1 MVLGLSDR
9 IPEEDETKSHDE
21 KRDEETK
28 ENKPQP
34 QYTRKELQDQLW
46 KTVGEGHSDSL
57 TKLLNEA
64 KDFPN
69 LEELL
74 NEENADFDE
83 DGNNLLLY
91 CIKEGCDSGPS
102 IGRHFHK
109 CVDILIGNNVN
120 INHMNKAGHTPLFEA
135 VFYKNTHYITTLL
148 NHKAETGRFDQDG
161 IDPFHLAIHLGYK
174 ECFNLLV
181 HHEEKEIF
189 NRKDGKGTPP
199 LVAAV
204 QHGHIDICHLLID
217 GGSDINAYD
226 SKLQRNALQ
235 YAVIAKRFDFFE
247 LLLKHKPK
255 LDHCDHKGRTIF
267 HRVCAIQ
274 EPKYLKK
281 LFHSGFSITTSL
293 MDQETDDGLTP
304 VIISCQNGNAEQ
316 LKELLENGAS
326 VRTTD
331 KTGKNALHYCADN
344 LETQC
349 AEMLLMREE
358 SLIHVQD
365 EQGFT
370 PLHMAVI
377 GGNVPLLKLLV
388 RKGADVDILD
398 ADGHTPSHWATVC
411 THLEILDVLI
421 EQDAE
426 LSKCDNH
433 NAYPIHY
440 AAQMNGRDNGHSDT
454 KIGEKVL
461 KKLLDSGIPCDV
473 LDKDRRQPLLW
484 AASAGNSESCKL
496 LVTAGAD
503 VNSTDKDGL
512 TALHCAASRGHSDC
526 VDKLKKLGAEV
537 NVADTNGCTALFYA
551 ITLGNKECTRLLL
564 KYGADPNH
572 KDTRGRT
579 PTHCAA
585 IKGCLETVK
594 MLDKSKADLWHPS
607 FRGDCP
613 IHEAAQGGHCDVV
626 KYLLKWKN
634 SPEAVNIANDA
645 GRTCLHIAAIVNNLQ
660 LCKLLLDSDAD
671 KNALM
676 KNKDK
681 SYTPYDAAIIKGN
694 NEIAE
699 YIKSKGGV
707 TGGDIDNILIAKGKK
722 RDTKSGNSRKS
733 QPTLET
739 TPEETEP
746 DDNKK
751 AEEEAEKEKDE
762 EDKKNQDTEEDK
774 KKQKSE
780 VDKKKDKGKKK
791 EKVEKER
798 EKEKLVIV
806 PVGKQ
811 KKKEKDEKGKEDQKE
826 SEKEKAET
834 DQEGKGEKKDLT
846 DEELRELQEKIKAGE
861 SEVDERDIKR
871 KPIKEIEGK
880 KTEGEQQ
887 KKDNETKDKDKKKD
901 LTEEELEEARRKIQ
915 AGQGDLDERER
926 KQKEAE
932 QKEAAK
938 EKSPKKED
946 QETKGKKK
954 DLSDEELKALQ
965 EKIKAEQGDNDER
978 GKNQKPKKE
987 DREKSGKQK
996 PDLTDAEVAA
1006 VSAAVIVATEEDKK
1020 KSDRDKEKEK
1030 DKDKQKGKD
1039 QGKGKDNVKSAD
1051 QGKERKKET
1060 DREELDIPPPSTSPD
1075 LREPKQKEKSN
1086 VDKGQKDKKKQLE
1099 ESKKKQIEE
1108 NKKKQIEESKRKQI
1122 EESKKKQEKDEKDKK
1137 KLRDEIESQE
1147 RKRKQE
1153 QDQRDKKR
1161 QTEESENNLS
1171 EESDSEDNKKK
1182 QADELDS
1189 EQYKKKQ
1196 EKDKRVHIVP
1206 KSAFVDSATASESER
1221 SRRDS
1226 PVKYRQRSRSRSTDN
1241 EEFEF
1246 PEGAHET
1253 TEAAI
1258 AAAEARRKAR
1268 ERSRSRSTDRESD
1281 EKPADL
1287 RRYSKVGTDG
1297 RIQPGLL
1304 ADKDKRNRRSDER
1317 DIPSP
1322 LDSEDEFIDDPYF
1335 GRRVKP
1341 YPGSVRI
1348 GSKRPDNREQVL
1360 REKELS
1366 RKRQQEMSR
1375 SSQRMPSKGGV
1386 ARMLPL
1392 GYSRLETPQRPI
1404 TRKSNSIQE
1413 SVRRYQTERTF
1424 VRQLHQLKRAQ
1435 IYTGPMHDIVLFS
1448 KMMNVYNNTSN
1459 YDNELDLDSQV
1470 LDDWDGYLQDDRS
1483 TTMTCRSF
1491 KSSVTAYSNYN
1502 YSQRDQLRFVS
1513 HYYEDDRTGLRDT
1526 AKEYH
1531 QKLEKSATNAKKTV
1545 ESRIDHIIKQNEKQE
1560 VVEREEQE
1568 KLDKK
1573 ISHLAEKTES
1583 VLDSVRQQANESV
1596 TSARNLNSSLEE
1608 EFRRERQD
1616 RLKNYRYGNNREKSW
1631 LLEQEAMDSRQS
1643 RMDET
1648 EKERKAK
1655 HKEWMRKKD
1664 EESRKKLMRVYG
1676 PTPVFDTS
1684 LSKRGAPFKTST
1696 PKLMNNSTRASPR
1709 PKSMA
1714 SSMSTS
1720 RSRPQ
1725 DQELEVHMTEFGM
1738 RRVKTDDY
1746 SFAKMST
1753 PKSRS
1758 YMRPAGVLPAN
1769 WTPKYDGINLRPRAG
1784 LVFVEPTVYD
1794 EVLKE
1799 ERLLRGG
1806 QTRNSTRNLTL
1817 ETDKMLET
1825 VES

>member
-28 ENKPQP
+28 ENEHQP
-34 QYTRKELQDQLW
+34 KYTKKELKDKLW
-46 KTVGEGHSDSL
+46 KTVGEGHPDSL
-57 TKLLNEA
+57 TKLLNDV
-64 KDFPN
+64 KDFQN
-69 LEELL
+69 LQELL

-109 CVDILIGNNVN
+109 CAEILIVNNVN

-135 VFYKNTHYITTLL
+135 VFYKNTNYITTLL
-148 NHKAETGRFDQDG
+148 KHKAEADRFDQDG
-161 IDPFHLAIHLGYK
+161 IDPLHLAIHLGYK
-174 ECFNLLV
+174 DCFNLLV
-181 HHEEKEIF
+181 QHEEKEIF

-217 GGSDINAYD
+217 GGCDINAYD
-226 SKLQRNALQ
+226 SKLQRNALH
-235 YAVIAKRFDFFE
+235 YAVIAKRFDLFE
-247 LLLKHKPK
+247 LLLKHKPN

-267 HRVCAIQ
+267 HRVCAVQ

-281 LFHSGFSITTSL
+281 LFHSGFNITTSL

-326 VRTTD
+326 VNTTD

-440 AAQMNGRDNGHSDT
+440 AAQMNGRDNGHSDA

-526 VDKLKKLGAEV
+526 VDRLKKLGAEV

-551 ITLGNKECTRLLL
+551 ITLGNKDCTRLLL

-594 MLDKSKADLWHPS
+594 MLDKSKADLWHAS

-634 SPEAVNIANDA
+634 SPDAVNIANDA

-722 RDTKSGNSRKS
+722 RDTKSGHSRKS
-733 QPTLET
+733 VPTLET

-762 EDKKNQDTEEDK
+762 EDKKKQEAEEDK

-806 PVGKQ
+806 PIGKQ

-826 SEKEKAET
+826 SEKEKAEAE
-834 DQEGKGEKKDLT
+834 QEGKGEKKDLT

-887 KKDNETKDKDKKKD
+887 KKDNEVKDKDKKKD
-901 LTEEELEEARRKIQ
+901 LTEEELEAAKRKIQ

-932 QKEAAK
+932 QKEAEK
-938 EKSPKKED
+938 EKSPKKEGE

-965 EKIKAEQGDNDER
+965 EKIKAEQGDNDQR
-978 GKNQKPKKE
+978 GKYKKTKKE
-987 DREKSGKQK
+987 DGEKDKGGKQK

-1006 VSAAVIVATEEDKK
+1006 VTAAV
-1020 KSDRDKEKEK
+1020 
-1030 DKDKQKGKD
+1030 KD
-1039 QGKGKDNVKSAD
+1039 QGKGKDKLKSAD
-1051 QGKERKKET
+1051 QGKEKDKLKTVDQEKERKKEQ
-1060 DREELDIPPPSTSPD
+1060 DKEELDIPPPSTSPD
-1075 LREPKQKEKSN
+1075 LREPKQKEKSA
-1086 VDKGQKDKKKQLE
+1086 VDKGQKDKKKQF
-1099 ESKKKQIEE
+1099 
-1108 NKKKQIEESKRKQI
+1108 
-1122 EESKKKQEKDEKDKK
+1122 EESKKKQEKDQKDKK
-1137 KLRDEIESQE
+1137 KLSDEIESEE
-1147 RKRKQE
+1147 RKKKQE
-1153 QDQRDKKR
+1153 KDQKDKKR
-1161 QTEESENNLS
+1161 QIEESKNKLS
-1171 EESDSEDNKKK
+1171 HESDSEESKKK
-1182 QADELDS
+1182 PVDELDS
-1189 EQYKKKQ
+1189 EEYKKRQ

-1206 KSAFVDSATASESER
+1206 RSAFVESATASESEK

-1281 EKPADL
+1281 EKPADI

-1360 REKELS
+1360 REKELN

-1375 SSQRMPSKGGV
+1375 SSQRMSSKGGV

-1470 LDDWDGYLQDDRS
+1470 LDDWDGYLQD
-1483 TTMTCRSF
+1483 
-1491 KSSVTAYSNYN
+1491 
-1502 YSQRDQLRFVS
+1502 QLRFVS

-1583 VLDSVRQQANESV
+1583 VLDSVRQQANDSV

-1643 RMDET
+1643 RMDEH

-1664 EESRKKLMRVYG
+1664 EESRRKLMRVYG

-1684 LSKRGAPFKTST
+1684 ISKRGAPFKTST
-1696 PKLMNNSTRASPR
+1696 PKLMNNSSRASPR

-1738 RRVKTDDY
+1738 RRVKTDDC
-1746 SFAKMST
+1746 SF
-1753 PKSRS
+1753 
-1758 YMRPAGVLPAN
+1758 AN

-1799 ERLLRGG
+1799 ERLIRGG

>member
-28 ENKPQP
+28 ENEHQP
-34 QYTRKELQDQLW
+34 KYTKKELKDKLW

-57 TKLLNEA
+57 TKLLNEV
-64 KDFPN
+64 KDFQN

-109 CVDILIGNNVN
+109 CAEILIANNVN

-135 VFYKNTHYITTLL
+135 VFYKNTNYITTLL
-148 NHKAETGRFDQDG
+148 NHKAEADRFDQDG
-161 IDPFHLAIHLGYK
+161 IDPLHLAIHLGYK
-174 ECFNLLV
+174 DCFNLLV
-181 HHEEKEIF
+181 QHEEKEIF

-217 GGSDINAYD
+217 GGCDINAYD
-226 SKLQRNALQ
+226 SKLQRNALH
-235 YAVIAKRFDFFE
+235 YAVIAKRFDLFE
-247 LLLKHKPK
+247 LLLKHKPN

-281 LFHSGFSITTSL
+281 LFHSGFNITTSL

-326 VRTTD
+326 VKTTD

-398 ADGHTPSHWATVC
+398 ADGHTPSHWATGNHLDGVKVC

-440 AAQMNGRDNGHSDT
+440 AAQMNGRDNGHSDA

-512 TALHCAASRGHSDC
+512 TALHCAASRGHSEC

-551 ITLGNKECTRLLL
+551 ITLGNKDCTRLLL

-594 MLDKSKADLWHPS
+594 MLDKSKADLWHAS

-634 SPEAVNIANDA
+634 SPDAVNIANDA

-660 LCKLLLDSDAD
+660 LCKLLLDSEAD

-676 KNKDK
+676 KNKTNKDGETEDK

-733 QPTLET
+733 VPTLET

-751 AEEEAEKEKDE
+751 AEEEAEKEKEE
-762 EDKKNQDTEEDK
+762 EDKKEQEAEEDK

-806 PVGKQ
+806 PIGKQ

-887 KKDNETKDKDKKKD
+887 KKDNKLKDKDKKKD
-901 LTEEELEEARRKIQ
+901 LTEEELEEAKRKIQ

-932 QKEAAK
+932 QKEAEK
-938 EKSPKKED
+938 EKSSKKEGE

-965 EKIKAEQGDNDER
+965 EKIKAEQGDNDQR
-978 GKNQKPKKE
+978 GKHKKTKKE
-987 DREKSGKQK
+987 DGEKNKGGKQK

-1006 VSAAVIVATEEDKK
+1006 VTAAVIVATEEDKN
-1020 KSDRDKEKEK
+1020 RDKEKEK
-1030 DKDKQKGKD
+1030 LKTKEKDQDKLKVKD
-1039 QGKGKDNVKSAD
+1039 QGKGKDTLKSAD
-1051 QGKERKKET
+1051 QEKERKKEQ

-1075 LREPKQKEKSN
+1075 LREPKQKEKSA
-1086 VDKGQKDKKKQLE
+1086 VDKGQKDKK
-1099 ESKKKQIEE
+1099 
-1108 NKKKQIEESKRKQI
+1108 KQI
-1122 EESKKKQEKDEKDKK
+1122 EESKKKQEKDQKDKK
-1137 KLRDEIESQE
+1137 KLSDEIESEE
-1147 RKRKQE
+1147 RKKKQIESEERERKKKQIE
-1153 QDQRDKKR
+1153 SEERERKKKQIESEERKKR
-1161 QTEESENNLS
+1161 QEKDQKDKKKQSEKSKNKLS
-1171 EESDSEDNKKK
+1171 DESDSEEEKSKKK
-1182 QADELDS
+1182 QVDELDS
-1189 EQYKKKQ
+1189 EENKKKQ
-1196 EKDKRVHIVP
+1196 EKDKKVHIVP
-1206 KSAFVDSATASESER
+1206 KRAFVESATASESEK

-1281 EKPADL
+1281 EKPADI

-1304 ADKDKRNRRSDER
+1304 ADKDKRNRRPDER

-1360 REKELS
+1360 REKEFN
-1366 RKRQQEMSR
+1366 RKRQQEMSH

-1470 LDDWDGYLQDDRS
+1470 LDDWDGYLQD
-1483 TTMTCRSF
+1483 
-1491 KSSVTAYSNYN
+1491 
-1502 YSQRDQLRFVS
+1502 QLRFVS

-1560 VVEREEQE
+1560 VEEREEQE

-1583 VLDSVRQQANESV
+1583 VLDSVRQQANDSV

-1643 RMDET
+1643 RMDEH

-1664 EESRKKLMRVYG
+1664 EESRRKLMRVYG

-1696 PKLMNNSTRASPR
+1696 PKLLNNSSRASPR

-1738 RRVKTDDY
+1738 RRVKTEDC
-1746 SFAKMST
+1746 SF
-1753 PKSRS
+1753 
-1758 YMRPAGVLPAN
+1758 AN

-1799 ERLLRGG
+1799 ERLIRGG

>member
-64 KDFPN
+64 KDYLN

-102 IGRHFHK
+102 IDGIFHK

-174 ECFNLLV
+174 DCFNLLV

-484 AASAGNSESCKL
+484 AASA
-496 LVTAGAD
+496 
-503 VNSTDKDGL
+503 
-512 TALHCAASRGHSDC
+512 ALHCAASRGHSDC

-762 EDKKNQDTEEDK
+762 EDKKTRILRKTRRIKNL
-774 KKQKSE
+774 
-780 VDKKKDKGKKK
+780 
-791 EKVEKER
+791 R

-834 DQEGKGEKKDLT
+834 DQEEKGEKKDLT

-901 LTEEELEEARRKIQ
+901 LTEEELEEKRRKIQ

-932 QKEAAK
+932 QKEAEK

-965 EKIKAEQGDNDER
+965 EKIKAEQGDNDKR

-987 DREKSGKQK
+987 DGEKSGKQK

-1006 VSAAVIVATEEDKK
+1006 VTAAVI
-1020 KSDRDKEKEK
+1020 EK

-1108 NKKKQIEESKRKQI
+1108 NKKKQIEESKKKQI
-1122 EESKKKQEKDEKDKK
+1122 EESKKKQERDEKDKK
-1137 KLRDEIESQE
+1137 KLRDEIESEE

-1189 EQYKKKQ
+1189 EEYKKKQ

-1470 LDDWDGYLQDDRS
+1470 LDDWDGYLQD
-1483 TTMTCRSF
+1483 
-1491 KSSVTAYSNYN
+1491 
-1502 YSQRDQLRFVS
+1502 QLRFVS

-1738 RRVKTDDY
+1738 RRIIVKVGAACQLD
-1746 SFAKMST
+1746 S
-1753 PKSRS
+1753 
-1758 YMRPAGVLPAN
+1758 
-1769 WTPKYDGINLRPRAG
+1769 
-1784 LVFVEPTVYD
+1784 
-1794 EVLKE
+1794 EV
-1799 ERLLRGG
+1799 
-1806 QTRNSTRNLTL
+1806 
-1817 ETDKMLET
+1817 
-1825 VES
+1825 

>member
-64 KDFPN
+64 KDYLN

-102 IGRHFHK
+102 IDGIFHK

-174 ECFNLLV
+174 DCFNLLV

-484 AASAGNSESCKL
+484 AASA
-496 LVTAGAD
+496 
-503 VNSTDKDGL
+503 
-512 TALHCAASRGHSDC
+512 ALHCAASRGHSDC

-762 EDKKNQDTEEDK
+762 EDKKTRILRKTRRIKNL
-774 KKQKSE
+774 
-780 VDKKKDKGKKK
+780 
-791 EKVEKER
+791 R

-834 DQEGKGEKKDLT
+834 DQEEKGEKKDLT

-901 LTEEELEEARRKIQ
+901 LTEEELEEKRRKIQ

-932 QKEAAK
+932 QKEAEK

-965 EKIKAEQGDNDER
+965 EKIKAEQGDNDKR

-987 DREKSGKQK
+987 DGEKSGKQK

-1006 VSAAVIVATEEDKK
+1006 VTAAVI
-1020 KSDRDKEKEK
+1020 EK

-1108 NKKKQIEESKRKQI
+1108 NKKKQIEESKKKQI
-1122 EESKKKQEKDEKDKK
+1122 EESKKKQERDEKDKK
-1137 KLRDEIESQE
+1137 KLRDEIESEE

-1189 EQYKKKQ
+1189 EEYKKKQ

-1470 LDDWDGYLQDDRS
+1470 LDDWDGYLQ
-1483 TTMTCRSF
+1483 
-1491 KSSVTAYSNYN
+1491 
-1502 YSQRDQLRFVS
+1502 DQLRFVS